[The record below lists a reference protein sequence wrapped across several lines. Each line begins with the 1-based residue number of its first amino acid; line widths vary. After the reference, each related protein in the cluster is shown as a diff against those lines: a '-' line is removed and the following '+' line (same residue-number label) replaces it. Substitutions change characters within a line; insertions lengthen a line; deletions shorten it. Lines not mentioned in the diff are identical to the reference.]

1 MAKLIFTSRYLKDAK
16 PSQKE
21 NYVHY
26 IGTRKGVEKID
37 TSKKHLP
44 ATVSQKKLV
53 HQLLQDFP
61 ATKEMLEYEDYQRK
75 PTIENASEFISCVL
89 EQNLDIAATRKNY
102 VDYLA
107 HRPRVEKI
115 GEHGLFTDEGEPV
128 VLGQVQNQVA
138 DHKGIVWTHVISLR
152 REDAARLGYDSAVQW
167 MALLRSKRAMLCKH
181 MKIDSANLKWYAA
194 FHNESHHPHVHLL
207 VYSVKDGEGY
217 LTKQSIEAMRSELA
231 HDIFRQDFANIY
243 EEQAQSRM
251 DLKERSE
258 VVMKTWIDEIR
269 SGTLK
274 SSEIETSMMQL
285 SKRLQN
291 TGGKKVYG
299 YLKRDVK
306 DLVDHIVDELEKDD
320 RVSALYREWG
330 LWEDEIVKTYR
341 KQTEELPPLS
351 KQPKLKSIKNMVIAE
366 ALRLG
371 SHHFLFEENEDGY
384 SEPKDDFFIQEPD
397 PVAELTGELDSDYA
411 VEELKQELFPNG
423 RKEKSSSNWWTDGY
437 IQARNYL
444 YGSDSTLQD
453 FEKAYQ
459 KFLQEAEQGNG
470 FAMHDLGRMF
480 ADGLGRDADVGLA
493 QKWYEKAL
501 EAFLVR
507 EESVKKKEK
516 PYLQYRIGKM
526 YASGLGAEQNYEKA
540 AHWFSQAAAMAHK
553 YAQYS
558 LAGLYRCGQGV
569 EQNDMQAF
577 DLYRSS
583 SDQGNPYASLEL
595 AKMYQDGLG
604 TKQDSQQAGR
614 RFQDAYSGFVIL
626 EEKNHDD
633 RLQYRIGQMLH
644 TGMGTEPDDERAA
657 GYWKKSAKL
666 GNINAQYALGKLWL
680 ETESGDSSL
689 AVEWLTRAANADHSS
704 AQYALGKLYRDGV
717 YFEKDMGQAM
727 KWFRSSAELGNA
739 YAAYQMGQLLLLEEG
754 GSKDVETAMKWLKM
768 SAEKGNSIAQYRLG
782 MLYLKGEEIPVQ
794 VDEAV
799 KWLQQA
805 ADQENEWALY
815 QLGKLYF
822 SGKQVKTYVETAVR
836 YLKLCAEKG
845 NQYAQY
851 RLAMLYLC
859 GKDVPRDREKA
870 VEYLTASAE
879 QGNIYAQFLLDH
891 LDSFQD
897 PSLFLAATRLLHQ
910 LERVFQQ
917 DVQSSLG
924 VSRNPI
930 DRKRRWKLAEKK
942 QAQGYKRDDRE
953 PVQGSY

>member
-1 MAKLIFTSRYLKDAK
+1 MTKLIFTSRYLKDAK

-138 DHKGIVWTHVISLR
+138 DHKGVVWTHVISLR

-269 SGTLK
+269 AGTLK

-330 LWEDEIVKTYR
+330 LWQDEIVKTYR

-384 SEPKDDFFIQEPD
+384 SEPKDDFFIQEPN

-411 VEELKQELFPNG
+411 EEELKQELFPNG
-423 RKEKSSSNWWTDGY
+423 RKEKSSSNWWTD
-437 IQARNYL
+437 
-444 YGSDSTLQD
+444 
-453 FEKAYQ
+453 
-459 KFLQEAEQGNG
+459 
-470 FAMHDLGRMF
+470 
-480 ADGLGRDADVGLA
+480 
-493 QKWYEKAL
+493 
-501 EAFLVR
+501 
-507 EESVKKKEK
+507 
-516 PYLQYRIGKM
+516 
-526 YASGLGAEQNYEKA
+526 
-540 AHWFSQAAAMAHK
+540 
-553 YAQYS
+553 
-558 LAGLYRCGQGV
+558 
-569 EQNDMQAF
+569 
-577 DLYRSS
+577 
-583 SDQGNPYASLEL
+583 
-595 AKMYQDGLG
+595 
-604 TKQDSQQAGR
+604 
-614 RFQDAYSGFVIL
+614 
-626 EEKNHDD
+626 
-633 RLQYRIGQMLH
+633 
-644 TGMGTEPDDERAA
+644 
-657 GYWKKSAKL
+657 
-666 GNINAQYALGKLWL
+666 
-680 ETESGDSSL
+680 
-689 AVEWLTRAANADHSS
+689 
-704 AQYALGKLYRDGV
+704 
-717 YFEKDMGQAM
+717 
-727 KWFRSSAELGNA
+727 
-739 YAAYQMGQLLLLEEG
+739 
-754 GSKDVETAMKWLKM
+754 
-768 SAEKGNSIAQYRLG
+768 
-782 MLYLKGEEIPVQ
+782 
-794 VDEAV
+794 
-799 KWLQQA
+799 
-805 ADQENEWALY
+805 
-815 QLGKLYF
+815 
-822 SGKQVKTYVETAVR
+822 
-836 YLKLCAEKG
+836 
-845 NQYAQY
+845 
-851 RLAMLYLC
+851 
-859 GKDVPRDREKA
+859 
-870 VEYLTASAE
+870 
-879 QGNIYAQFLLDH
+879 
-891 LDSFQD
+891 
-897 PSLFLAATRLLHQ
+897 
-910 LERVFQQ
+910 
-917 DVQSSLG
+917 
-924 VSRNPI
+924 
-930 DRKRRWKLAEKK
+930 
-942 QAQGYKRDDRE
+942 
-953 PVQGSY
+953 

>member
-269 SGTLK
+269 AGTLK

-306 DLVDHIVDELEKDD
+306 DLVDHIVDKLEKDD

-501 EAFLVR
+501 EAFLV
-507 EESVKKKEK
+507 
-516 PYLQYRIGKM
+516 
-526 YASGLGAEQNYEKA
+526 
-540 AHWFSQAAAMAHK
+540 
-553 YAQYS
+553 
-558 LAGLYRCGQGV
+558 
-569 EQNDMQAF
+569 
-577 DLYRSS
+577 
-583 SDQGNPYASLEL
+583 
-595 AKMYQDGLG
+595 
-604 TKQDSQQAGR
+604 
-614 RFQDAYSGFVIL
+614 
-626 EEKNHDD
+626 
-633 RLQYRIGQMLH
+633 
-644 TGMGTEPDDERAA
+644 
-657 GYWKKSAKL
+657 
-666 GNINAQYALGKLWL
+666 
-680 ETESGDSSL
+680 
-689 AVEWLTRAANADHSS
+689 
-704 AQYALGKLYRDGV
+704 
-717 YFEKDMGQAM
+717 
-727 KWFRSSAELGNA
+727 
-739 YAAYQMGQLLLLEEG
+739 
-754 GSKDVETAMKWLKM
+754 
-768 SAEKGNSIAQYRLG
+768 
-782 MLYLKGEEIPVQ
+782 
-794 VDEAV
+794 
-799 KWLQQA
+799 
-805 ADQENEWALY
+805 
-815 QLGKLYF
+815 
-822 SGKQVKTYVETAVR
+822 
-836 YLKLCAEKG
+836 
-845 NQYAQY
+845 
-851 RLAMLYLC
+851 
-859 GKDVPRDREKA
+859 
-870 VEYLTASAE
+870 
-879 QGNIYAQFLLDH
+879 
-891 LDSFQD
+891 
-897 PSLFLAATRLLHQ
+897 
-910 LERVFQQ
+910 
-917 DVQSSLG
+917 
-924 VSRNPI
+924 
-930 DRKRRWKLAEKK
+930 
-942 QAQGYKRDDRE
+942 
-953 PVQGSY
+953 